1 MSQVF
6 GNEVPGRHV
15 QPLHREAARYL
26 VILSSGEN
34 SVARLLL
41 DSKVQ
46 VAEFDASTAETA
58 SMTAGLTATKGAT
71 GSEWDLALAGH
82 SADEREEAA
91 VYKLDI

>member
-1 MSQVF
+1 MSQGF
-6 GNEVPGRHV
+6 GNEVPGQHV

-26 VILSSGEN
+26 VILSSGGD

-58 SMTAGLTATKGAT
+58 SMTAGLAATKGAA

-82 SADEREEAA
+82 SAEERAEAD
-91 VYKLDI
+91 VYRLNI

>member
-1 MSQVF
+1 MNQVF

-26 VILSSGEN
+26 VILSSGGD

-58 SMTAGLTATKGAT
+58 SMTAGLVATKGAA
-71 GSEWDLALAGH
+71 GLEWDLALVGH
-82 SADEREEAA
+82 SAEERAEAD
-91 VYKLDI
+91 VYRLNL